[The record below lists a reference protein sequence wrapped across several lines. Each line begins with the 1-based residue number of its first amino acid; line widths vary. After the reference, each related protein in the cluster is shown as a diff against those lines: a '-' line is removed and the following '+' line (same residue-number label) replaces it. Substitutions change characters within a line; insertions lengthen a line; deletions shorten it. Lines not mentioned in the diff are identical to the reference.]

1 MAANTAWG
9 KVFVTRDEPS
19 QAVAICEALHAE
31 GLQAEPTSSVRAVT
45 EDATEIGPACFVADS
60 DSLAETPS
68 KLPPDLGGPS
78 SVVAESRSSE
88 KLDESLTVIS
98 LSEARRRA
106 DAAASGAVHVIDPN
120 RGIGP
125 LADSV
130 KTALACD
137 ATQVSTTER
146 RQDLDQRI
154 RRLSFRDREVMRL
167 IYDEYP
173 NKAIASELDISQ
185 RTVEGIRAKIF
196 RVLGVATGI
205 GLARLLAESRYFGGG
220 NRGRAE

>member
-1 MAANTAWG
+1 MAANSASG
-9 KVFVTRDEPS
+9 KVFVSRDEPGR
-19 QAVAICEALHAE
+19 AVAICEALHAQ
-31 GLQAEPTSSVRAVT
+31 GLHAETANSVRGVV

-60 DSLAETPS
+60 DLLADTSTEISADLPTSPS
-68 KLPPDLGGPS
+68 AAID
-78 SVVAESRSSE
+78 SRSSE
-88 KLDESLTVIS
+88 RPAESLTVMS

-106 DAAASGAVHVIDPN
+106 DAVAGGAVRVVDPN

-130 KTALACD
+130 KTVLTRD
-137 ATQVSTTER
+137 ATQFATAER
-146 RQDLDQRI
+146 RQDLDNRI
-154 RRLSFRDREVMRL
+154 RRLSLRDREVMRL

-185 RTVEGIRAKIF
+185 RTVEGIRAKLF

-205 GLARLLAESRYFGGG
+205 GLARLLAESRYFGGR
-220 NRGRAE
+220 NRGRSG